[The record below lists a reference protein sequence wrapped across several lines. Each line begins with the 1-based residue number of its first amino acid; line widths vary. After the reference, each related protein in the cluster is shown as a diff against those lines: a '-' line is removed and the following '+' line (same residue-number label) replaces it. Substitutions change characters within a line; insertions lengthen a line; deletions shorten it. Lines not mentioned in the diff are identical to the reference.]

1 MNFSTKP
8 KQKKMCFNYFN
19 FFFFF
24 FFRGGGV
31 NANTCIFSGPPI
43 YTFAVLVKIIYVI
56 NVK

>member
-8 KQKKMCFNYFN
+8 KQNKMCFNYFN
-19 FFFFF
+19 FF

-31 NANTCIFSGPPI
+31 NANTHIP
-43 YTFAVLVKIIYVI
+43 TLAVLVKIIYVI